1 MIMNNFLER
10 VRECAINFLQHS
22 KTKNLEQIK
31 RAKIKT
37 T

>member
-1 MIMNNFLER
+1 MILINFLER
-10 VRECAINFLQHS
+10 VRECAINFLQYS

-31 RAKIKT
+31 RLKAKT

>member
-1 MIMNNFLER
+1 MKMINFLER

-31 RAKIKT
+31 RLKVKT
-37 T
+37 A